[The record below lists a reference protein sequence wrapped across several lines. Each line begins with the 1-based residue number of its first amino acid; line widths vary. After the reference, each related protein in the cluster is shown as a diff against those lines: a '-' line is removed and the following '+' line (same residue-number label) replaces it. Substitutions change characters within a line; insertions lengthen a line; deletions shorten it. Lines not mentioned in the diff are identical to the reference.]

1 VKHLDTQFEMSI
13 KKAKALNKTILFS
26 YTEKIDLPHP
36 LSHYSSV
43 IRNSEDHFYWKDPQ
57 NETIIIGI
65 DNVLQI
71 VSEVI
76 DERFH
81 YVEEKWDNI
90 LENAFIYNSA
100 SQSGTGPLLFGGFTF
115 DPNNTKKPEWQTFSN
130 ATFFVPEIMITLK
143 EKESFLT
150 LNTMASPD
158 DETTILEQLK
168 HQIMNIINMKEHTSG
183 FLPSIMDQEEMNPT
197 QWKDSVSEVVSLLKN
212 GYLDKVVLARKMRIK
227 FEQKVLPE
235 ALLNQLLEQQK
246 GSYVFSFGFDNDCF
260 AGASPER
267 LVKKIEENVLSTCLA
282 GSIKR
287 SSDVNQ
293 DQALGK
299 MLLEDKKNRHEHQL
313 VVSMIAD
320 VFREHCR
327 EVDIPE
333 EPTLMKTPDIQHL
346 YTPVKGKVKENT
358 SILQLVR
365 SLHPT
370 PALGGTP
377 RQDAMRVIRDVEN
390 MDRGL
395 YAGPIGWMDYRGNGE
410 FIVAIRSGLLKG
422 NEAFIYAGCG
432 IVADSNPEDEYLET
446 KIKFRP
452 MLRALGGK
460 ENE

>member
-1 VKHLDTQFEMSI
+1 MKYLDKQFEMSL
-13 KKAKALNKTILFS
+13 KQAKEINKTILFS
-26 YTEKIDLPHP
+26 YTEKVALPHP
-36 LSHYSSV
+36 LPTYSSV
-43 IRNSEDHFYWKDPQ
+43 IRNSEDYFYWKDPQ

-65 DNVLQI
+65 GNVLQI
-71 VSEVI
+71 VSEQI

-81 YVEEKWDNI
+81 LVEEKWDNI
-90 LENAFIYNSA
+90 LENAFIYDSA
-100 SQSGTGPLLFGGFTF
+100 NQSGTGPLLFGGFTF
-115 DPNNTKKPEWQTFSN
+115 DPNNRKKPEWETFSH

-150 LNTMASPD
+150 LNVMVNPEND
-158 DETTILEQLK
+158 TTILEHLK
-168 HQIMNIINMKEHTSG
+168 KQMMNILNRKEQTSDL
-183 FLPSIMDQEEMNPT
+183 LPAIIEQEEMNPKG
-197 QWKDSVSEVVSLLKN
+197 WKESVSKVVSLLKD

-227 FEQKVLPE
+227 FQQKVVPE
-235 ALLNQLLEQQK
+235 VLLNHLLEQQK
-246 GSYVFSFGFDNDCF
+246 GSYVFSFGLDNDSF

-267 LVKKIEENVLSTCLA
+267 LVKKIGENVLSTCLA

-287 SSDVNQ
+287 SGDANQ

-299 MLLEDKKNRHEHQL
+299 ILLEDKKNRHEHQL

-327 EVDIPE
+327 EVDIPD

-358 SILQLVR
+358 SILHLVE

-377 RQDAMRVIRDVEN
+377 RQDAMKVIRDVEN

-410 FIVAIRSGLLKG
+410 FIVAIRSGLIKG

-460 ENE
+460 EDE

>member
-1 VKHLDTQFEMSI
+1 MRHLDKQFEMTL
-13 KKAKALNKTILFS
+13 KKAKEENKEILFS
-26 YTEKIDLPHP
+26 YTEKVALTYPHTY
-36 LSHYSSV
+36 YSSV

-57 NETIIIGI
+57 NDTIIIGLG
-65 DNVLQI
+65 NVFQI
-71 VSEVI
+71 ISEII
-76 DERFH
+76 DERFR
-81 YVEEKWDNI
+81 YVEEKWGSI
-90 LENAFIYNSA
+90 LENASIYNSFNQA
-100 SQSGTGPLLFGGFTF
+100 ATGPLLFGGFTF
-115 DPNNTKKPEWQTFSN
+115 DPNNRKEPEWQAFSN
-130 ATFFVPEIMITLK
+130 ATFYVPEVMLTFK

-150 LNTMASPD
+150 VNSIVKPESDASL
-158 DETTILEQLK
+158 LEHLENQKRKL
-168 HQIMNIINMKEHTSG
+168 INIQMLTSN
-183 FLPSIMDQEEMNPT
+183 SASEICNQEEINPIE
-197 QWKDSVSEVVSLLKN
+197 WKESVSKVISLLKN
-212 GYLDKVVLARKMRIK
+212 GYLDKVVLARKMRIEYK
-227 FEQKVLPE
+227 QKILSE
-235 ALLNQLLEQQK
+235 AILNHLLEQQK
-246 GSYVFSFGFDNDCF
+246 GSYIFSFGYSNHCF

-267 LVKKIEENVLSTCLA
+267 LVKKTGENILSTCLA

-287 SSDVNQ
+287 SKDENQ

-299 MLLEDKKNRHEHQL
+299 ILLEDKKNRHEHQL

-320 VFREHCR
+320 VFREHCG
-327 EVDIPE
+327 ELDIPK

-358 SILQLVR
+358 SILQLVK

-377 RQDAMRVIRDVEN
+377 KEDAMRVIRDVEN

-460 ENE
+460 EDE

>member
-1 VKHLDTQFEMSI
+1 MKHLDKQFQISLN
-13 KKAKALNKTILFS
+13 KAKEINKTILFS
-26 YTEKIDLPHP
+26 YTEKVALPHP
-36 LSHYSSV
+36 LSDYSSV
-43 IRNSEDHFYWKDPQ
+43 IHNSEDHFYWKDPQ

-65 DNVLQI
+65 GNVLQI
-71 VSEVI
+71 VSELI
-76 DERFH
+76 DERFR

-90 LENAFIYNSA
+90 LENAFIFNSA
-100 SQSGTGPLLFGGFTF
+100 NESGTGPLLFGGFTF
-115 DPNNTKKPEWQTFSN
+115 DPKNRKNPEWQEFSN
-130 ATFFVPEIMITLK
+130 ATFFVPELMITIK
-143 EKESFLT
+143 DKESFLT
-150 LNTMASPD
+150 LNSMISP
-158 DETTILEQLK
+158 EIEIINLEQWK
-168 HQIMNIINMKEHTSG
+168 QQMMNIIKITEHPTG
-183 FLPSIMDQEEMNPT
+183 LLPEIKDQEEINPEA
-197 QWKDSVSEVVSLLKN
+197 WKESVSEAVSLLKN
-212 GYLDKVVLARKMRIK
+212 GYLDKVVLARKMKIK
-227 FEQKVLPE
+227 FQQKVLPE
-235 ALLNQLLEQQK
+235 ALLKHLLEQQP
-246 GSYVFSFGFDNDCF
+246 GSYVFSFGFHNDYF

-267 LVKKIEENVLSTCLA
+267 LVKKIGENILSTCLA
-282 GSIKR
+282 GSIRR

-299 MLLEDKKNRHEHQL
+299 MLLADNKNRHEHQL

-320 VFREHCR
+320 VFREHCT
-327 EVDIPE
+327 EVDIPD

-365 SLHPT
+365 FLHPT

-377 RQDAMRVIRDVEN
+377 RQDAMSVIRDVEN

>member
-1 VKHLDTQFEMSI
+1 MKHLDTQFEMSI